1 MGKITFKMVD
11 SCFRDEIF
19 QSQNKEGNYNVHVQ
33 PIIGSLLE
41 NVTKE
46 NFFQEFVNVCREYN
60 VDYHY
65 FEESKDSNSF
75 KIIITLNGYDYF
87 EMSCNNF
94 TCDFSK
100 EFARVLYKVLCVAIK
115 NEQYLQS
122 LNKK

>member
-94 TCDFSK
+94 FGNMHRINCT
-100 EFARVLYKVLCVAIK
+100 ATNMRGNYNI
-115 NEQYLQS
+115 
-122 LNKK
+122 